1 MSREEIAQAT
11 VAVLATFS
19 LASASADDFDSDKSD
34 LELSMRTNVLVGD
47 ASSASNVMGIGVIGR
62 YYLDDGWFAG
72 ATLDT
77 YEYDYE
83 HAEELTAIIQDPAE
97 NAIDTSASN
106 TVLGGF
112 FGRVYGRTDR
122 GFDWFWSAGVG
133 LGFREI
139 GDFSGGID
147 GGEVNAISYD
157 TGTDYLLTGALGTSY
172 HFTPTWSATFAA
184 QLEHHFIDVTAT
196 DAASGTTTRIGSQ
209 SPYGAYFSIDFR
221 F

>member
-1 MSREEIAQAT
+1 MIRQEIIKAT
-11 VAVLATFS
+11 VVILATFS
-19 LASASADDFDSDKSD
+19 FATASADDYDSDQSD

-47 ASSASNVMGIGVIGR
+47 AAPANNIMGIGVIGR
-62 YYLDDGWFAG
+62 YYLDDGWFTG
-72 ATLDT
+72 ATLDS

-83 HAEELTAIIQDPAE
+83 HSIELIDLVQYPAE
-97 NAIDTSASN
+97 TDVETAASN
-106 TVLGGF
+106 TVLSGF
-112 FGRVYGRTDR
+112 FGRVYGVTDK

-139 GDFSGGID
+139 GDLSD
-147 GGEVNAISYD
+147 TEGGESLAISYN
-157 TGTDYLLTGALGTSY
+157 TGTEYLLTGALGTSY

-184 QLEHHFIDVTAT
+184 RLEHHFIDVTAT
-196 DAASGTTTRIGSQ
+196 DTVSGASTTIGSQ